1 MFNVLL
7 GVCDFES
14 IDLCGYVNDPTN
26 TMDWKR
32 AQAGTDVSLPL
43 GDVTYASTHGHFML
57 LKGDNTTSAVSGR
70 FVSPSFPDTSGSCIR
85 WYMLLDNRATLRVRT
100 FAFGSLNP
108 TVLYTVQGNQGKQW
122 KLAQTTARSG
132 SPYQVVF
139 EGILN
144 NTNNEIDAV
153 LIDDVEVRSGVCD
166 DLGSCDFERGLCGYQ
181 PLKADFDWK
190 RTSYNI
196 EIFSAPQFDHTTNSR
211 AGARRK
217 KSAIDK

>member
-1 MFNVLL
+1 MFDVLL

-14 IDLCGYVNDPTN
+14 VDLCGYVNDPTN

-43 GDVTYASTHGHFML
+43 ADVTYASTHGHFML
-57 LKGDNTTSAVSGR
+57 LKGDNTTSPVSGR
-70 FVSPSFPDTSGSCIR
+70 LVSPSFPDTSGSCIR

-108 TVLYTVQGNQGKQW
+108 TILYTVQGNQGKQW

-166 DLGSCDFERGLCGYQ
+166 DLGTCDFERGFCGYQ

-190 RTSYNI
+190 RTSYNV

-211 AGARRK
+211 AGLTEETGIR
-217 KSAIDK
+217 